1 MQVEVRGHLAG
12 VQSSFWVA
20 SNVFYPCHQ
29 TLRRVS
35 LFSFICFSLMCCYR
49 KVRIRVNKKQK
60 IIVPYF
66 AILGD
71 YNC

>member
-1 MQVEVRGHLAG
+1 MQVEVRGQLAG
-12 VQSSFWVA
+12 AQSSFWAA
-20 SNVFYPCHQ
+20 SSAFYPCHQ
-29 TLRRVS
+29 TLRRFS
-35 LFSFICFSLMCCYR
+35 LFSFIYFSLMCCYR